1 MFPDFLYFFVIS
13 SFETKTNITVL
24 MYLYLCGVNDNRD
37 IEKGYF
43 NLRNFQKSLQSLRV
57 KQVGKLLKQYF
68 LF

>member
-43 NLRNFQKSLQSLRV
+43 NLRNLQKSLQSLRV

>member
-37 IEKGYF
+37 IKKGYF
-43 NLRNFQKSLQSLRV
+43 NLRNFQKSIQSLRV